1 MIEKLSVDNFQCHKH
16 ADLEF
21 VPGVNVITG
30 TSDSGKSALLKA
42 LLWVI
47 TNRPQGMAFRN
58 FSCEKGDAMHVT
70 MKVNGHCIQRTRS
83 ETENSYAVNEQKFVA
98 MRADVPSEVN
108 EAHGMETVN
117 IQQQF
122 QPHFLL
128 SATPKEVVRTLNSAC
143 DLSIIDRTVKI
154 VNSIQHAAKTEANAL
169 ELSLRELH
177 TRRSSLEWAEEAHK
191 RLIRTRTLYTKFEEQ
206 RKNVEYL
213 ESIFQELQTLDK
225 PIFLLKERLEQLHDV
240 DVVES
245 AFSRLGALRERC
257 QTLEEI
263 LTHLEVVETRI
274 EAQPARI
281 PEKRLQLLSKAVEDI
296 KLGKSS
302 CDSLQA
308 LISELRPVQ
317 RDLHAAEDTLALI
330 ERKLSE
336 VWKACSVC
344 PLCHQEIKR

>member
-16 ADLEF
+16 AELEF

-58 FSCEKGDAMHVT
+58 FSCKKGDAMHVVMT
-70 MKVNGHCIQRTRS
+70 VNGQCVQRTRS
-83 ETENSYAVNEQKFVA
+83 ETENSYVVNEQKFVA
-98 MRADVPSEVN
+98 MRADVPQEVS
-108 EAHGMETVN
+108 EAHGMDAVN

-122 QPHFLL
+122 YPHFLL
-128 SATPKEVVRTLNSAC
+128 SATPKEVVRTLNAAC

-154 VNSIQHAAKTEANAL
+154 VNGIQHAAKTEANAL
-169 ELSLRELH
+169 ELSLREFH
-177 TRRSSLEWAEEAHK
+177 ARRSSLEWAEVAHK
-191 RLIRTRTLYTKFEEQ
+191 KLIQTRTLYTTFENK

-213 ESIFQELQTLDK
+213 ESLLQELQALDK
-225 PIFLLKERLEQLHDV
+225 PILLLRERLDRLCDV

-245 AFSRLGALRERC
+245 DFLEMNLLKERC
-257 QTLEEI
+257 QTLGEI
-263 LTHLEVVETRI
+263 FSHLTEVETRI
-274 EAQPARI
+274 EAQPALV

-296 KLGKSS
+296 KMSKTSYG
-302 CDSLQA
+302 SLQA
-308 LISELRPVQ
+308 LIRELRPVQ
-317 RDLHAAEDTLALI
+317 KDVHAAEGVLASV

-336 VWKACSVC
+336 MWKACSVC

>member
-42 LLWVI
+42 LLWVM

-58 FSCEKGDAMHVT
+58 FSCEKGDAMHVS
-70 MKVNGHCIQRTRS
+70 MVVNGQCVQRTRS
-83 ETENSYAVNEQKFVA
+83 ETENSYTVNEQKFVA
-98 MRADVPSEVN
+98 MRADVPSEVS
-108 EAHGMETVN
+108 EVHGMDAVN

-122 QPHFLL
+122 HPHFLL

-177 TRRSSLEWAEEAHK
+177 TRRSSLEWAEAAHK
-191 RLIRTRTLYTKFEEQ
+191 RLIQTRALYAKFEEQ

-213 ESIFQELQTLDK
+213 ESLLQELQTLDK
-225 PIFLLKERLEQLHDV
+225 PIFLLKERLGQLRGV
-240 DVVES
+240 GAAES
-245 AFSRLGALRERC
+245 DFLKLNLLQERH
-257 QTLEEI
+257 QELEGI
-263 LTHLEVVETRI
+263 LSHLAEVETRI
-274 EAQPARI
+274 EAQPARV
-281 PEKRLQLLSKAVEDI
+281 PEKRLELLSKAVEDI
-296 KLGKSS
+296 KLGKAS

-308 LISELRPVQ
+308 LINELRPTQ
-317 RDLHAAEDTLALI
+317 RDLYTVEDTLAQV
-330 ERKLSE
+330 ERKISE

-344 PLCHQEIKR
+344 PLCHQEVKR